1 MDNKI
6 EKKSFIEVMLGVALD
21 VLPIFCACVII
32 GWAGR
37 AYSEGYG
44 LFVQTPLDQPGDAH
58 SEMVMISEEAAGS
71 ALTVG
76 GILEDMD
83 LISNKYAFALK
94 ARLSGYSDTLLPG
107 NYILSSDMTMEQML
121 EKLSVDP
128 AEEAARKE
136 AEEAAKAA
144 EAEGGYTS
152 EKLENK
158 DVWGQ

>member
-1 MDNKI
+1 
-6 EKKSFIEVMLGVALD
+6 
-21 VLPIFCACVII
+21 
-32 GWAGR
+32 
-37 AYSEGYG
+37 
-44 LFVQTPLDQPGDAH
+44 
-58 SEMVMISEEAAGS
+58 MVMISEEAAGS

-83 LISNKYAFALK
+83 LISNKYAFAIK

-144 EAEGGYTS
+144 EAEGSYTS

>member
-1 MDNKI
+1 
-6 EKKSFIEVMLGVALD
+6 
-21 VLPIFCACVII
+21 
-32 GWAGR
+32 
-37 AYSEGYG
+37 
-44 LFVQTPLDQPGDAH
+44 
-58 SEMVMISEEAAGS
+58 
-71 ALTVG
+71 
-76 GILEDMD
+76 
-83 LISNKYAFALK
+83 
-94 ARLSGYSDTLLPG
+94 
-107 NYILSSDMTMEQML
+107 MEQML